1 MAAYKTGAF
10 ERSKYYTAFWKT
22 PLTCIPRSKS
32 RASKSRP
39 RWAAHT
45 HIGNVW
51 EYPPGSL
58 RNSRRRRRGEGV
70 KFIGYCVPLASQR
83 PYPIIVYSVA
93 NYDPVF
99 VTFGQICNFCDPNLV
114 TFYFFFY
121 ELTHFLNGK
130 NIHRVL
136 N

>member
-10 ERSKYYTAFWKT
+10 ERSKYYTPFWKT

-51 EYPPGSL
+51 EYPPREFEKQSQKA
-58 RNSRRRRRGEGV
+58 EG
-70 KFIGYCVPLASQR
+70 G
-83 PYPIIVYSVA
+83 
-93 NYDPVF
+93 
-99 VTFGQICNFCDPNLV
+99 G
-114 TFYFFFY
+114 
-121 ELTHFLNGK
+121 G
-130 NIHRVL
+130 
-136 N
+136 